1 MFSLGW
7 RLSQL
12 PPPAGRTA
20 DVTLKTP
27 CLTQWTVLG
36 GAPLGKG
43 HSLWA
48 LPINAADGAKTW
60 PLSEA
65 PFSLRAQ
72 PFTCLKKKKLNNEPS
87 KHITSFLKPKLHHAN
102 VGDAAFAQR

>member
-27 CLTQWTVLG
+27 CLTQWTVLS

-43 HSLWA
+43 HSGLC
-48 LPINAADGAKTW
+48 
-60 PLSEA
+60 PLM
-65 PFSLRAQ
+65 RQ
-72 PFTCLKKKKLNNEPS
+72 MG
-87 KHITSFLKPKLHHAN
+87 LKPGLCRKHRFH
-102 VGDAAFAQR
+102 